1 MQASA
6 DINQKGGRFGQSAL
20 HVAASIGHLAVVR
33 QLIFARAAL
42 DDHDADGATPL
53 HLAAAQGSVETLQ
66 FLLIAGASADH
77 RDSTGLM
84 PVHIAASTGNIGAL
98 GLSILNLTEA
108 VALDKAE
115 KDINYLLKHA
125 PVFYGILCFC
135 SFLWCSPND
144 HEKMHV
150 LLIYVCVCARRA
162 EILTDGFRSFGAP
175 RWFRRELNAALGCSR
190 GASGLRKILGWS
202 DGPVV
207 RAQRQ
212 RQLTTSR
219 GNCICTSWRSTLFT
233 SSLRPGECSEST
245 WWDTFEF
252 GTARWFSWSCANLA
266 CLGFEASVLWHAI
279 ISACGA

>member
-1 MQASA
+1 MNVAESFGQVSGKTVNVGLGPWPDVILGLMQASA

-135 SFLWCSPND
+135 SFL
-144 HEKMHV
+144 
-150 LLIYVCVCARRA
+150 
-162 EILTDGFRSFGAP
+162 
-175 RWFRRELNAALGCSR
+175 
-190 GASGLRKILGWS
+190 
-202 DGPVV
+202 
-207 RAQRQ
+207 
-212 RQLTTSR
+212 
-219 GNCICTSWRSTLFT
+219 
-233 SSLRPGECSEST
+233 
-245 WWDTFEF
+245 
-252 GTARWFSWSCANLA
+252 
-266 CLGFEASVLWHAI
+266 
-279 ISACGA
+279 